1 MPQALI
7 LIIAAMT
14 QEPEKIRKA
23 LGDVLYYQIV
33 SKYAHPYKQ
42 EKPRKLAFL
51 PDLQDLC
58 FSFRCSKATPFHTWR
73 YNLRLQYF
81 C

>member
-23 LGDVLYYQIV
+23 LGDVLYYQ
-33 SKYAHPYKQ
+33 KNNA
-42 EKPRKLAFL
+42 
-51 PDLQDLC
+51 
-58 FSFRCSKATPFHTWR
+58 KAYHIT
-73 YNLRLQYF
+73 
-81 C
+81 

>member
-23 LGDVLYYQIV
+23 LRDVTYYQK
-33 SKYAHPYKQ
+33 SN
-42 EKPRKLAFL
+42 
-51 PDLQDLC
+51 
-58 FSFRCSKATPFHTWR
+58 SKAYRSHQKKR
-73 YNLRLQYF
+73 LRDSA
-81 C
+81 